1 MDERGKGRCSL
12 CRDTDH
18 PISRPTFHPCF
29 IIFDFLTAPGGSS
42 FLLSSRKHIPRV
54 YLIKKSLLRKTL
66 DFEGYVQKFLHGGTY
81 QFSTRRNRFCVNDTR
96 FDFDQESKVRP
107 SWKPTCPRSIRFD
120 STRLSDG
127 WKRGTNAAIIGQ
139 TGEHSTLFRSRET
152 NRETIEENQ

>member
-42 FLLSSRKHIPRV
+42 FLFSSRKHIA
-54 YLIKKSLLRKTL
+54 YICLKKAC
-66 DFEGYVQKFLHGGTY
+66 FEKLWISKG
-81 QFSTRRNRFCVNDTR
+81 SEIPPRRNVSIFYATESVLRERHSFRF
-96 FDFDQESKVRP
+96 RP
-107 SWKPTCPRSIRFD
+107 GIKGPWKPTCPRSIRFD